1 MRSIVVGAFAL
12 AVAAASP
19 AWADHHHGGGGGEG
33 AHHAGS
39 GGGGGGGG
47 GGMGD
52 RHRSHDSV
60 TIRDRGH
67 GVAVREHF
75 GRHGTSVT
83 VHDRRGFAAHRWGTF
98 RRAYRAPHRF
108 RIGVY
113 RRPAGWYSHHWY
125 VGAYLPRGWFVR
137 DYWIGD
143 WGMYG
148 LIDPPDGLVWVRVG
162 PDAMLIDPDTGEVV
176 RVVYG
181 IFW

>member
-1 MRSIVVGAFAL
+1 M
-12 AVAAASP
+12 
-19 AWADHHHGGGGGEG
+19 
-33 AHHAGS
+33 
-39 GGGGGGGG
+39 GG

-60 TIRDRGH
+60 TIRERGH

-83 VHDRRGFAAHRWGTF
+83 VRDRRGAAGHRWNNF

-113 RRPAGWYSHHWY
+113 RRPAGWYSHRWY

-148 LIDPPDGLVWVRVG
+148 LIDPPDDLVWVRVG
-162 PDAMLIDPDTGEVV
+162 PDAMLIDPDSGEVV